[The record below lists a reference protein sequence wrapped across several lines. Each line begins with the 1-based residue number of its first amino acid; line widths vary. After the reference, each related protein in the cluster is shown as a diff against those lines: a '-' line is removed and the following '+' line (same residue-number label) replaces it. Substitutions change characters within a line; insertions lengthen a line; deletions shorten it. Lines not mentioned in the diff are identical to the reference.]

1 MTIELYFSN
10 QLEYLAEKL
19 AQVLA
24 KGYRRV
30 DNPFLPL
37 KIIVPNNN
45 LAKWLTLML
54 ARRESIVMNVDF
66 LFLETGLWKMIATL
80 DTSPQPAEM
89 LSKTKARLLILFVL
103 TQIKKDDPDL
113 APLVGY
119 LFKSNGQKHPD
130 YSIRLWQLSERLARL
145 FQEYEYHRTDMVREW
160 LNGRMESDDLARC
173 EQCIY
178 LAMIEAR
185 NAAVVTADGPILSLM
200 EYADRILPT
209 VIKMKDRPDDPERI
223 HFFGLSQVSAFH
235 LSVIDRL
242 KPFYD
247 IQIYALNP
255 SREFWED
262 IRTPAEKHWVK
273 SKKPGLSIRD
283 EETHAGEL
291 FETQDHPLLA
301 AWGKPGRESV
311 RLLCQLT
318 DYTFNAGFSP
328 VDKIDT
334 VLKQVQNDILTLG
347 TQIPSTRL
355 NQDHSLQIYGCPGV
369 HREVETVYQNIIF
382 NLSRDDHLQL
392 TDIAVLVPDI
402 TVYKPVFNLVFNR
415 SPRCLFYNLVDSR
428 ADIESVYGQAILEL
442 LSLATERFSRKTVF
456 ALILNPCLLYKWR
469 IGPDDVRTWAKWAES
484 LNIFHSFER
493 IDQAPDNSPESG
505 CYTWKQG
512 LQRLRLSRIF
522 SSDATQQT
530 DAIHFKNLV
539 PFADMDTGDTDL
551 MEKFCLVVEALA
563 RVVDTLRMSRA
574 SAARWRTALL
584 NISQELLSIPP
595 DYKGEMTVRQSLFR
609 SLDELTFF
617 DRLRPPG
624 DSSKLDAT
632 LVSEYLRFNLGAIAG
647 GSGDYLTG
655 GVTVSELQPMR
666 PIPFKIIYVLGME
679 EGTFPGRVETT
690 LLDLRL
696 KKRRIGD
703 ISLPERNRYLFLETL
718 LAAREKLYISFV
730 SRDLQKDRV
739 LQPCNVVSQLKRYL
753 EESVI
758 PVEESFQMGTVP
770 LKGSSTRYL
779 EPTTITSWSDVRVN
793 YDLADRVACYRA
805 AGIWPKARSRIGK
818 SGYQRVAHLD
828 PDLSIF
834 TGASPDADRGDDQI
848 QLWRLKQFLLQPLDE
863 SVQRHLGLFEEE
875 IALEEFIQIEDEPF
889 FSDYPM
895 DWRLKFLPLHHWLDT
910 IFTRVDPADVQWSL
924 DRIFDH
930 FYADYH
936 RQSATPEGLFATV
949 DKASLWE
956 KLSGLETVITPLVD
970 QMRSADES
978 LAAIVIG
985 TPGDLAGTVNGRNI
999 VRVDPIA
1006 IPVSGQDPVGG
1017 QPISGHVRLHGQLR
1031 WFWREKET
1039 GWHVLVPTGIKSL
1052 GNKVSKYVI
1061 EPVLFYLFCLT
1072 GESTRDWIGK
1082 SPFTFHLVTA
1092 KKSYG
1097 FTFQAEK
1104 DEAVKY
1110 LSHLT
1115 SEYLDRQNRFWL
1127 PFETIVGCSVNP
1139 LVLNPSAIDESR
1151 RAHFKDEMIE
1161 AFSEKAGELDRL
1173 INPVFPND
1181 LLDRAIDRFGIFGK
1195 LQPTT
1200 I

>member
-1 MTIELYFSN
+1 MAVELFFSN

-19 AQVLA
+19 ARIVFEDH
-24 KGYRRV
+24 RRA

-66 LFLETGLWKMIATL
+66 QFLETGLWEMIAAL
-80 DTSPQPAEM
+80 GTSPQPAEM
-89 LSKTKARLLILFVL
+89 LGKTKARLLILFVL

-113 APLVGY
+113 TPVVGY
-119 LFKSNGQKHPD
+119 LFKPNGQKHPD

-160 LNGRMESDDLARC
+160 LNGRLESDDLARC
-173 EQCIY
+173 EQRIY

-185 NAAVVTADGPILSLM
+185 NAAAVTADGPMLSLM
-200 EYADRILPT
+200 EYADRVLPT
-209 VIKMKDRPDDPERI
+209 VIKTEGGPDDPDRI

-235 LSVIDRL
+235 LAVIDRL

-262 IRTPAEKHWVK
+262 TRTPAEKRWVK
-273 SKKPGLSIRD
+273 RNKPGLSIRN

-328 VDKIDT
+328 IDKIDS

-347 TQIPSTRL
+347 THIPSARL
-355 NQDHSLQIYGCPGV
+355 NQDHSLQIFGCPGV
-369 HREVETVYQNIIF
+369 HREVETVYQNILL
-382 NLSRDDHLQL
+382 NLSQDDHLQL

-402 TVYKPVFNLVFNR
+402 TVYKPVFDLVFNR
-415 SPRCLFYNLVDSR
+415 LPRHLFYNLIDSR
-428 ADIESVYGQAILEL
+428 ADIESVYGQAILGL

-456 ALILNPCLLYKWR
+456 ELILNPCLLHKWR
-469 IGPDDVRTWAKWAES
+469 IGPDDARIWAKWAES

-493 IDQAPDNSPESG
+493 PDSAADNAPESG

-512 LQRLRLSRIF
+512 LQRLRLARIF
-522 SSDATQQT
+522 SSNAAEQT

-539 PFADMDTGDTDL
+539 PFADTDTGDTDL
-551 MEKFCLVVEALA
+551 MEKFCLVVETLA
-563 RVVDTLRMSRA
+563 NVVDTLRMSSA
-574 SAARWRTALL
+574 PAARWRTSLVD
-584 NISQELLSIPP
+584 ISQELLSIPP
-595 DYKGEMTVRQSLFR
+595 DYRGEMTVRQGLFR
-609 SLDELTFF
+609 ALDDLTFF
-617 DRLRPPG
+617 DRLHPAEG
-624 DSSKLDAT
+624 SSNLDAT
-632 LVSEYLRFNLGAIAG
+632 VISEYLRFNFGAISG

-679 EGTFPGRVETT
+679 EGTFPGRVESSM
-690 LLDLRL
+690 LDLRL

-718 LAAREKLYISFV
+718 LAAREKLYLSFV

-739 LQPCNVVSQLKRYL
+739 LQPCNVVNQLKRYL
-753 EESVI
+753 EEKVL
-758 PVEESFQMGTVP
+758 PAEKSFQMGTVP
-770 LKGSSTRYL
+770 LKGSSPRYL
-779 EPTTITSWSDVRVN
+779 EPGAITSWSDVRVN

-805 AGIWPKARSRIGK
+805 AGLWPRARKRIGK
-818 SGYQRVAHLD
+818 SGYQQVAHLD
-828 PDLSIF
+828 PDLSISAG
-834 TGASPDADRGDDQI
+834 TIIAGNRADDQI
-848 QLWRLKQFLLQPLDE
+848 QLWRLKRFLLQPLDE
-863 SVQRHLGLFEEE
+863 SVQRHLGLFEEQMG
-875 IALEEFIQIEDEPF
+875 LEDFVQIEDEPF

-910 IFTRVDPADVQWSL
+910 VFTRSDPADDQRSL

-930 FYADYH
+930 FYSDYH
-936 RQSATPEGLFATV
+936 RQSATPEGLYATV
-949 DKASLWE
+949 DKASLW
-956 KLSGLETVITPLVD
+956 KQVSDIETVTAPLVN

-985 TPGDLAGTVNGRNI
+985 APGDPAGTINCSNI
-999 VRVDPIA
+999 VRVDPIT
-1006 IPVSGQDPVGG
+1006 ISVSGQDPVG
-1017 QPISGHVRLHGQLR
+1017 GHVRLHGQLR
-1031 WFWREKET
+1031 WLWREEET
-1039 GWHVLVPTGIKSL
+1039 GWHVLVPTGIKSI
-1052 GNKVSKYVI
+1052 GKKVSKYML
-1061 EPVLFYLFCLT
+1061 EPVLFYLLCLA

-1082 SPFTFHLVTA
+1082 QPLTIHLATE
-1092 KKSYG
+1092 KKLYG
-1097 FTFQAEK
+1097 FTFQVNK
-1104 DEAVKY
+1104 DEAIKY

-1115 SEYLDRQNRFWL
+1115 AEYLDRQNHFWL
-1127 PFETIVGCSVNP
+1127 PFETITSCSVNP
-1139 LVLNPSAIDESR
+1139 LVY
-1151 RAHFKDEMIE
+1151 
-1161 AFSEKAGELDRL
+1161 
-1173 INPVFPND
+1173 
-1181 LLDRAIDRFGIFGK
+1181 
-1195 LQPTT
+1195 
-1200 I
+1200 